1 MPKNKSADII
11 NQKKMVK
18 NFEQNNERNFE
29 RGTMDK
35 VRVGIIGV
43 GYLGTQHARIL
54 SYLEEAELKGVA
66 DIDFKKAMEIGNRHG
81 VQYYQNYEDLL
92 DEIDAAIVATPTS
105 EHFSISMRLLKEGKS
120 VLVEKPITETVDQ
133 GEELVAMAAKNGLIL
148 QVGHLERFNPA
159 VEAIENMISE
169 PKFVEV
175 QRLGSFSARSL
186 DIDVVL
192 DLMIHDLDIILALI
206 KDEVKSIRSSGIH
219 VLSEKIDIANA
230 RLEFR
235 SGCVATLTASRVHQG
250 KVRKLRIFEP
260 TIYYSIDYIDQEVKI
275 FPLDN
280 RQTEIKTLKIEKEE
294 PLKKELKNF
303 FRSIREGKTRKVSGE
318 EGLRALKLAYKV
330 LEEAET

>member
-1 MPKNKSADII
+1 M
-11 NQKKMVK
+11 
-18 NFEQNNERNFE
+18 E
-29 RGTMDK
+29 T

-54 SYLEEAELKGVA
+54 SYLEEAELKAVA
-66 DIDFKKAMEIGNRHG
+66 DIDFKKALEIGNRHG
-81 VQYYQNYEDLL
+81 VNYYQNYEDMF

-105 EHFSISMRLLKEGKS
+105 EHFSISKTLMENGKA
-120 VLVEKPITETVDQ
+120 VLVEKPITATVKQAED
-133 GEELVAMAAKNGLIL
+133 LVALAKDKGIIF

-159 VEAIENMISE
+159 VEAVEDLISD

-206 KDEVKSIRSSGIH
+206 NDEVLNIKASGIH
-219 VLSEKIDIANA
+219 VLSDKIDIANA
-230 RLEFR
+230 RLEFK

-260 TIYYSIDYIDQEVKI
+260 TSYYSIDYIDQEVKI
-275 FPLDN
+275 FPLN
-280 RQTEIKTLKIEKEE
+280 GRQTDIKTLKIKKEE
-294 PLKKELKNF
+294 PLRKELKNF
-303 FRSIREGKTRKVSGE
+303 LNCITEGRMNKVSGE
-318 EGLRALKLAYKV
+318 EGLRALKLAYSV
-330 LEEAET
+330 LKEAET